1 MANRFFSPAS
11 FDFLTKLNANNNR
24 EWFERHRQ
32 EYEDAVRSPA
42 LDFIAAMADDIEAL
56 SPHFLA
62 VPKKVGGSLMRVHRD
77 VRFGKD
83 KRPFKTNIGIQFRHF
98 QGKDV
103 HAPGFYVH
111 LEPKECFLG
120 VGIWHPD
127 APTLGRIRTAIAEN
141 KTAWLK
147 ASRDKTFTKNYELAG
162 DSLAN
167 APRGY
172 TKDHPLLDDL
182 KRKDF
187 IAITEF
193 RSTLATS
200 ARFKP
205 EVVQS
210 FRTAKPFMKFLCQ
223 SLDLPF

>member
-11 FDFLTKLNANNNR
+11 FDFLTRLNANNNR
-24 EWFERHRQ
+24 DWFDLHKQ
-32 EYEDAVRSPA
+32 EYEDAVRNPA
-42 LDFIAAMADDIEAL
+42 LDFIAAMADDIEAI

-62 VPKKVGGSLMRVHRD
+62 VPRKVGGSLMRVYRD
-77 VRFGKD
+77 VRFGRD

-127 APTLGRIRTAIAEN
+127 APALGRIRTAIAEN
-141 KTAWLK
+141 SAAWVK
-147 ASRDKTFTKNYELAG
+147 VSRDRKFSKTYELAG

-172 TKDHPLLDDL
+172 AKDHPLLADL

-187 IAITEF
+187 IAIAGF
-193 RSTLATS
+193 GGRLATS
-200 ARFKP
+200 ANFKP
-205 EVVQS
+205 EVVKS
-210 FRTAKPFMKFLCQ
+210 FRSAVPYMQFLCKA
-223 SLDLPF
+223 LELPF

>member
-1 MANRFFSPAS
+1 MASRFFSPAS
-11 FDFLTKLNANNNR
+11 FDFLNKLNANNNR
-24 EWFERHRQ
+24 EWFDRHRQ

-42 LDFIAAMADDIEAL
+42 LDFIDAMADDIWAI

-62 VPKKVGGSLMRVHRD
+62 VPRKVGGSLMRVYRD

-111 LEPKECFLG
+111 VEPKECFLG

-127 APTLGRIRTAIAEN
+127 APALGNIRTAIAQN
-141 KTAWLK
+141 GDAWLSAIREK
-147 ASRDKTFTKNYELAG
+147 KFSRTYELAG
-162 DSLAN
+162 DSLVN

-172 TKDHPLLDDL
+172 AKDHPLLEDL

-187 IAITEF
+187 VAIAEF
-193 RSTLATS
+193 NCKLATT
-200 ARFKP
+200 ANFKP
-205 EVVQS
+205 EVVKS
-210 FRTAKPFMKFLCQ
+210 FRTAVPYMKFLCKA
-223 SLDLPF
+223 LDLPF

>member
-11 FDFLTKLNANNNR
+11 FDFLTRLNANNNR
-24 EWFERHRQ
+24 DWFDLHKQ
-32 EYEDAVRSPA
+32 EYEDAVRNPA
-42 LDFIAAMADDIEAL
+42 LDFIAAMADDIEAI

-62 VPKKVGGSLMRVHRD
+62 VPRKVGGSLMRVYRD
-77 VRFGKD
+77 VRFGRD

-127 APTLGRIRTAIAEN
+127 APALGRIRTAIAEN
-141 KTAWLK
+141 SAAWVK
-147 ASRDKTFTKNYELAG
+147 VSRDRKFSKTYELAG

-172 TKDHPLLDDL
+172 AKDHPLLADL

-187 IAITEF
+187 IAIAGF
-193 RSTLATS
+193 GSRLATS
-200 ARFKP
+200 ANFKP
-205 EVVQS
+205 EVVKS
-210 FRTAKPFMKFLCQ
+210 FRSAVPYMQFLCKA
-223 SLDLPF
+223 LELPF